1 MGSLITYEN
10 LEDGQKVTANIFNER
25 FAQIV
30 AQING
35 KLSAVHMENAGITKE
50 KLATEVF
57 ESIYPVGSL
66 YVNFTDDTNPATLLG
81 FGTWTAVAGKFV
93 VGYDGTQTEFNAAEK
108 TGGALTHTHALTAAW
123 AKFSPV
129 GNIQRIA
136 RNVVA
141 AWSSNHRQTT
151 SAGANESTSETFGA
165 GLGGLTDAGS
175 SLPPYI
181 VGYCWKRVS

>member
-108 TGGALTHTHALTAAW
+108 TGGSKALAAHTHTIGSIFLAQGTGSL
-123 AKFSPV
+123 FL
-129 GNIQRIA
+129 ND
-136 RNVVA
+136 RNGDAILGSDSAVNGVNGEY
-141 AWSSNHRQTT
+141 WGGTKTT
-151 SAGANESTSETFGA
+151 GSTGSGDGAN
-165 GLGGLTDAGS
+165 
-175 SLPPYI
+175 LPPYI

>member
-50 KLATEVF
+50 KLAAEVY
-57 ESIYPVGSL
+57 ESIYPVGSM

-81 FGTWTAVAGKFV
+81 FGTWTAVAGRVV

-108 TGGALTHTHALTAAW
+108 TGGHKKMQAHNHAHKQWL
-123 AKFSPV
+123 FN
-129 GNIQRIA
+129 G
-136 RNVVA
+136 
-141 AWSSNHRQTT
+141 
-151 SAGANESTSETFGA
+151 AGASGNHYGFGYQGNTGLLIEQAAATSSGEVQFGNVTA
-165 GLGGLTDAGS
+165 GEGDGENM
-175 SLPPYI
+175 PPYI
-181 VGYCWKRVS
+181 VGYVWKRVS